1 MFKTKKIKFDL
12 KKRNFRWD
20 PKSQDYIYEIIN
32 ESEVH
37 RIIIEYCR
45 SNKIILK
52 SIKIIWNTCTIK
64 IKGTE
69 QDVMNLVLYI
79 TKTFSEFIEDLRY

>member
-1 MFKTKKIKFDL
+1 MFKIKKIKFNL

-20 PKSQDYIYEIIN
+20 SKLQDYAYECLNETELHRSIIK
-32 ESEVH
+32 
-37 RIIIEYCR
+37 YCN
-45 SNKIILK
+45 SNNITLK
-52 SIKIIWNTCTIK
+52 SIKIFFDTCTIK

-79 TKTFSEFIEDLRY
+79 TKTFNEYIGDLRY

>member
-1 MFKTKKIKFDL
+1 MFKIKKIKFNL

-20 PKSQDYIYEIIN
+20 SKLQDYVYECLN
-32 ESEVH
+32 ETEVH
-37 RIIIEYCR
+37 RLIIEYCR

>member
-12 KKRNFRWD
+12 KKRNFHWD
-20 PKSQDYIYEIIN
+20 VESQDYVYFVLN

-37 RIIIEYCR
+37 RLIIEYCR

-69 QDVMNLVLYI
+69 QDKINLILYI
-79 TKTFSEFIEDLRY
+79 TNICNGYIDDLQY

>member
-1 MFKTKKIKFDL
+1 MVKTKKIKFDL

-20 PKSQDYIYEIIN
+20 IEAQDYAYDILN
-32 ESEVH
+32 ESAIHE
-37 RIIIEYCR
+37 IIIEYCR

-79 TKTFSEFIEDLRY
+79 TKTFNEYIGDLRY

>member
-12 KKRNFRWD
+12 KKRNFKWD
-20 PKSQDYIYEIIN
+20 VAVQDYTYFVLN

-37 RIIIEYCR
+37 RLIIEYCR

-52 SIKIIWNTCTIK
+52 SIKIIWNTCIIK

-79 TKTFSEFIEDLRY
+79 TKTFNEYIGDLRY

>member
-1 MFKTKKIKFDL
+1 MFKTKKIKFNL
-12 KKRNFRWD
+12 TKKNFRWD

-45 SNKIILK
+45 TNNIILK
-52 SIKIIWNTCTIK
+52 SIKVIWDTFIVI
-64 IKGTE
+64 IKGNE

-79 TKTFSEFIEDLRY
+79 TKVFNGYIEDLKY